1 MIDLERHIEILLLS
15 NDCVIVPGL
24 GGFMTHHVEARYDE
38 TDGCFL
44 PPLRTLG
51 FNPQLTL
58 NDSLL
63 VHSYIEAYDISYPEA
78 LRRIESEVNELRQH
92 LEADGQYELNDI
104 GVLSLNEEGNLQFEP
119 CESGI
124 LTPQFYGLGAFEME
138 PVAGHA
144 TKPATDE
151 QTAES
156 DRKPADHAIV
166 IKMSWLRNIAA
177 VAAAVISFLMIG
189 SPVSNSTAPVSHA
202 QQSAFFPI
210 AAQEQPSATTLQPVE
225 AEEEAIVA
233 EPAGPVYAIVLA
245 SQTTMRHAEDF
256 VALLADEGYDE
267 ARVNVNKNRVVRVV
281 YGSFASE
288 EEAQTE
294 LRQLRSANRNF
305 RQGWIMKMEP
315 QSQAPEER

>member
-38 TDGCFL
+38 TDGSYL

-92 LEADGQYELNDI
+92 LEAEGQYELNDI

-119 CESGI
+119 CEAGI
-124 LTPQFYGLGAFEME
+124 LTPQLYGLGAFEMPLLE
-138 PVAGHA
+138 AQ
-144 TKPATDE
+144 D
-151 QTAES
+151 TAQVKTLKTEEK
-156 DRKPADHAIV
+156 DHKPADHAIV

-189 SPVSNSTAPVSHA
+189 SPVSNSTLPSHV
-202 QQSAFFPI
+202 QQSAFIPI
-210 AAQEQPSATTLQPVE
+210 AAQVHRTVSLQPLDT
-225 AEEEAIVA
+225 AEVVVDAQ
-233 EPAGPVYAIVLA
+233 PQQPFYSIVLA
-245 SQTTMRHAEDF
+245 SQITQRHAEDF
-256 VALLADEGYDE
+256 VSILADEGYYD

-288 EEAQTE
+288 EEAQAE

-315 QSQAPEER
+315 NSQAPVER